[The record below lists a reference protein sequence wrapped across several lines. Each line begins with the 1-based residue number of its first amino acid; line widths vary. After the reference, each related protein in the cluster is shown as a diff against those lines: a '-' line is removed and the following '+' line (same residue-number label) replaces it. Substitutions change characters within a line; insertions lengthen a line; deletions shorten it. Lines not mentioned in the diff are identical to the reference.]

1 MRCKIKLILV
11 VRDAGSQLQSI
22 QKSLGYCHAI
32 KESGMKILAVT
43 SALDLRLSFG
53 ATSAWWQLFKG
64 LYEIGVDIVATPY
77 AGEAVESPWWRSY
90 PNPCRA
96 ESQVFLAAKR
106 VVNRVL
112 GPEPGSGSGKLAQAL
127 VRHRIRPRWREHI
140 TKILEREAGITAVLV
155 INVPMNHFTGIPSFI
170 RERFRLPV
178 FYLDG
183 DMPMSLPAF
192 GGYASG
198 VRGYDGADLSEY
210 DAVISNSKA
219 AEEELKKLGARVART
234 LYFAA
239 DPDLF
244 FPVEAEK
251 QDIDIFFYAYGSE
264 QREDEI
270 RRMISEPSH
279 ELRDARFVVGGSR
292 LNVDLGRAEFIGPL
306 MPSEIRR
313 YAARAK
319 INVNIARAP
328 HATFYGSS
336 CMRLF
341 ELAAMG
347 CCIVTNPIEGLY
359 EWFEPGKEL
368 FVASAARRVA
378 DVYNELIVQ
387 TEVRQGLAERARHRV
402 VQGHTYRHRA
412 MDLKQMMLGKLAPAT
427 NLYKGPAAN
436 G

>member
-32 KESGMKILAVT
+32 KKSGMKILAVT

-90 PNPCRA
+90 PNPCLA

-112 GPEPGSGSGKLAQAL
+112 GPQPGGGSGKLVQAL
-127 VRHRIRPRWREHI
+127 VRHRIRPKWREQI

-155 INVPMNHFTGIPSFI
+155 INVPMNHFTGIPSYI

-183 DMPMSLPAF
+183 DMPMSLPVF

-219 AEEELKKLGARVART
+219 AEEELKKLGAGVART

-239 DPDLF
+239 DPDVF
-244 FPVEAEK
+244 SPVEAEK
-251 QDIDIFFYAYGSE
+251 QDIDVFFYAYGSE

-270 RRMISEPSH
+270 RRMIAEPSR
-279 ELRDARFVVGGSR
+279 ELPDARFVVGGSR
-292 LNVDLGRAEFIGPL
+292 LNVDLGRAEFIGPV

-328 HATFYGSS
+328 HATFYASS

-347 CCIVTNPIEGLY
+347 CCIVTNPVEGLH
-359 EWFEPGKEL
+359 EWFEPGAEVVIASANTSYPALYTQCLTRVKERHSL
-368 FVASAARRVA
+368 GEAARR
-378 DVYNELIVQ
+378 
-387 TEVRQGLAERARHRV
+387 RV
-402 VQGHTYRHRA
+402 LSAHTYRHRA
-412 MDLKQMMLGKLAPAT
+412 RELSGILRPERL
-427 NLYKGPAAN
+427 
-436 G
+436 

>member
-1 MRCKIKLILV
+1 
-11 VRDAGSQLQSI
+11 
-22 QKSLGYCHAI
+22 
-32 KESGMKILAVT
+32 MKILAVT

-90 PNPCRA
+90 PNPCLA

-106 VVNRVL
+106 IVNRVL
-112 GPEPGSGSGKLAQAL
+112 GPQPGSGSGKLAQAL
-127 VRHRIRPRWREHI
+127 VRHRIRPKWQEHI
-140 TKILEREAGITAVLV
+140 TKILERETGITAVLV
-155 INVPMNHFTGIPSFI
+155 INVPMNHFASIPSYV

-183 DMPMSLPAF
+183 DMPMSLPVF

-210 DAVISNSKA
+210 DAVISNSKG
-219 AEEELKKLGARVART
+219 AEEELTKLGARAART
-234 LYFAA
+234 LYFAV

-244 FPVEAEK
+244 FPLKAQE
-251 QDIDIFFYAYGSE
+251 QDLDVFFYAYGSE

-270 RRMISEPSH
+270 RKMISEPSH
-279 ELRDARFVVGGSR
+279 SLADARFVVGGSR
-292 LNVDLGRAEFIGPL
+292 LNVDLGRAEFIGPV

-328 HATFYGSS
+328 HATVYGSS

-347 CCIVTNPIEGLY
+347 CCIVTNPVEGLD
-359 EWFEPGKEL
+359 EWFEPGKEVL
-368 FVASAARRVA
+368 VARVETSVA
-378 DVYNELIVQ
+378 DVYRELIVN
-387 TEVRQGLAERARHRV
+387 TEVRRALAKAGRERVTQA
-402 VQGHTYRHRA
+402 HTYRHRA
-412 MDLKQMMLGKLAPAT
+412 TALKQMMREKLST
-427 NLYKGPAAN
+427 VDESIRRSAADA
-436 G
+436 